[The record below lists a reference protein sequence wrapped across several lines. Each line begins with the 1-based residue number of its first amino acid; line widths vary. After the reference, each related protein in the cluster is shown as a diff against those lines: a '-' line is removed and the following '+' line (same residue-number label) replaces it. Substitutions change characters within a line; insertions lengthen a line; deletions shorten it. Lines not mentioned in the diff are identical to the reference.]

1 MTRINCGIQPES
13 LTDQHLLAEH
23 REIKRLPQ
31 MYEVWVK
38 GKRKNPIPPV
48 FTLNTG
54 HCCFFYN
61 KGKYTL
67 NRYRHIHQECLR
79 RGFNVQDYSGNWDKY
94 SPTDMGDYE
103 ESLGDKA
110 ILLERLETRI
120 VESKQNPLFWGKPT
134 TRHHYNNLIR

>member
-1 MTRINCGIQPES
+1 MTRINCAIPPAI

-31 MYEVWVK
+31 MWQIWVK
-38 GKRKNPIPPV
+38 NGRKTKVPKD

-61 KGKYTL
+61 KGQYTL
-67 NRYRHIHQECLR
+67 NRYRDIHQECLK

-94 SPTDMGDYE
+94 LPTDMGNHE
-103 ESLGDKA
+103 ESLGDKT
-110 ILLERLETRI
+110 ILLERLEARI

-134 TRHHYNNLIR
+134 TRYHYNNLIR